1 MASLVLDSLEI
12 QRFRGFEHLTI
23 ERLGRVNLIVGKN
36 NIGKTNL
43 LTVIQLYAKR
53 ASSPTFI
60 WEVLENRS
68 EVRRRLVHVNDMLTV
83 LRYLFYGR
91 EEIRPGIEPIRIG
104 PVNKNSE
111 TLTIAIEWSVTDIA
125 PDGTQQIRPLRA
137 DEDYTVEA
145 LLPRFS
151 IQINGT
157 SLSYP
162 IDPSLPQGILR
173 LNVKEIP
180 HVYVAAHGLINKQ
193 VSTLW
198 DSITLTPLEKEVL
211 DALRFIAPGVKGLNF
226 VNTPLSTGGER
237 DPIVSIAS
245 SVEPIPMNSLGD
257 GMQRIL
263 EIALALVNARG
274 GVLLIDEFENG
285 LHYSIQPD
293 LWRLIFRVARNLD
306 VQVFATTHSWDCIEA
321 FQKAAEEDTNSE
333 GLLIRLDVEKSGIH
347 VALLNEQM
355 LSVATDQRIEV
366 R

>member
-1 MASLVLDSLEI
+1 MASLILDSLEI
-12 QRFRGFEHLTI
+12 RRFRGFEHLTI

-43 LTVIQLYAKR
+43 LTAIQLYAKR

-68 EVRRRLVHVNDMLTV
+68 EVRRRLVNVNDMLAA

-91 EEIRPGIEPIRIG
+91 EEIRPGIEPIQIG
-104 PVNKNSE
+104 PVNNANE
-111 TLTIAIEWSVTDIA
+111 TLTITVEWSVTDIA
-125 PDGTQQIRPLRA
+125 SDGTQHTRPLRA
-137 DEDYTVEA
+137 DEDYNVGA
-145 LLPRFS
+145 LLPRFT
-151 IQINGT
+151 INSNGIG
-157 SLSYP
+157 LSYP

-180 HVYVAAHGLINKQ
+180 HVYVAAHGLVNKQ

-198 DSITLTPLEKEVL
+198 DNITLTSLEKEVL
-211 DALRFIAPGVKGLNF
+211 DALRFIAPGVRGLNF
-226 VNTPLSTGGER
+226 VNIPLSIQGER
-237 DPIVSIAS
+237 DPIVSIS
-245 SVEPIPMNSLGD
+245 SSDEPIPMNSLGD
-257 GMQRIL
+257 GMKRIL
-263 EIALALVNARG
+263 EIALALVNSRG

-293 LWRLIFRVARNLD
+293 LWRLIFRVAHNLD
-306 VQVFATTHSWDCIEA
+306 IQVFATTHSWDCIEA
-321 FQKAAEEDTNSE
+321 FQKAANENANSE
-333 GLLIRLDVEKSGIH
+333 GLLIRLDVEKRGIH
-347 VALLNEQM
+347 VALLDEQM